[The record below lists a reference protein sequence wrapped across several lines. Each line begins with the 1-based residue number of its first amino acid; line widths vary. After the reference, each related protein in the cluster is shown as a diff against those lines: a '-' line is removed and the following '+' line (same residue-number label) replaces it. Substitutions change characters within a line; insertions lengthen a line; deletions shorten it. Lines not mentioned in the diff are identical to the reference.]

1 MRKEAFGHGSEQPT
15 KLEWDGEKNWFGVG
29 QPDPGKSCE
38 NHIGRI
44 FDPRGAK
51 AKDAG
56 NFKSEI
62 AQSCGGSTKIESL
75 ADGLGL
81 AKGSDYGVG
90 DR

>member
-1 MRKEAFGHGSEQPT
+1 MREETFGHGSEQPA
-15 KLEWDGEKNWFGVG
+15 KFEWDGEKNWLGVG
-29 QPDPGKSCE
+29 EPYPGKSCE

-51 AKDAG
+51 AKDAC
-56 NFKSEI
+56 NFKGEI
-62 AQSCGGSTKIESL
+62 TQGCGGATKIESL

-81 AKGSDYGVG
+81 AKGSDYGIG

>member
-1 MRKEAFGHGSEQPT
+1 MRKEAFGHGSKQPT
-15 KLEWDGEKNWFGVG
+15 KLQWDGEKNWFGVG
-29 QPDPGKSCE
+29 QPDPRKSCE

-44 FDPRGAK
+44 FYPRGAK
-51 AKDAG
+51 AKDAC

-62 AQSCGGSTKIESL
+62 AQSCGGATKIESL

-81 AKGSDYGVG
+81 AKRSDYRVG

>member
-1 MRKEAFGHGSEQPT
+1 MRKEAFGHGSEQPA
-15 KLEWDGEKNWFGVG
+15 KLEWNGEKNRFRVSE
-29 QPDPGKSCE
+29 PDPRKSCE

-44 FDPRGAK
+44 FDPRGSK
-51 AKDAG
+51 AKDG
-56 NFKSEI
+56 CNFKREI

-75 ADGLGL
+75 ANSLGL

>member
-1 MRKEAFGHGSEQPT
+1 MSKEAFGHGSEQPT
-15 KLEWDGEKNWFGVG
+15 KLEWDGKKNWFGVG

-44 FDPRGAK
+44 FDPGGAK
-51 AKDAG
+51 AKGAC
-56 NFKSEI
+56 NFKREI
-62 AQSCGGSTKIESL
+62 AQSCGGATKIESL

-81 AKGSDYGVG
+81 AKGSNYGIG

>member
-1 MRKEAFGHGSEQPT
+1 MREETFGHGSEQPA

-29 QPDPGKSCE
+29 EPDPGKSCE

-44 FDPRGAK
+44 FDPGGAK
-51 AKDAG
+51 AKDAC
-56 NFKSEI
+56 NFKREI
-62 AQSCGGSTKIESL
+62 TQSCGGATKIKSV

-81 AKGSDYGVG
+81 AKGSDYGIG

>member
-1 MRKEAFGHGSEQPT
+1 MRKEAFGHSSEQPT
-15 KLEWDGEKNWFGVG
+15 KLEWDREKNWFGVG
-29 QPDPGKSCE
+29 APDPRKSCE
-38 NHIGRI
+38 NHVGRI

-51 AKDAG
+51 AKDAC
-56 NFKSEI
+56 NFKREI
-62 AQSCGGSTKIESL
+62 TQSCGWATKIKSL